1 MGTPSRSCTVQ
12 VVSSISLDG
21 PPEKHPAMKV
31 SAVSVLAVCV
41 MVICVAEAK
50 KKKDEAFWQKKIDTS
65 QKRLEG
71 LAQKL
76 TDWADQ
82 FPDNT
87 TSQIPVGEITEDDK
101 QTLASE
107 KKKEFYV
114 LRQLVKQ
121 TKLALKKCKKE
132 LKKAEDAGNVRGECH
147 ASGYNKKEGDVA
159 KT

>member
-1 MGTPSRSCTVQ
+1 MGLSCTVQ
-12 VVSSISLDG
+12 VVSSIYLDG
-21 PPEKHPAMKV
+21 PPKHPAMKV

-50 KKKDEAFWQKKIDTS
+50 KKKDEAYWQKKIDTS

-71 LAQKL
+71 LAKKL
-76 TDWADQ
+76 TDCADQ

-132 LKKAEDAGNVRGECH
+132 LKKAEDAGNVL
-147 ASGYNKKEGDVA
+147 V
-159 KT
+159 